1 MYPAAEMSKQKHPFS
16 AGLLDGGRKPKRLQ
30 RYDEPG
36 QKARY
41 FADDDTADLASLV
54 KRQRYE
60 GAEDI
65 DANLADN
72 IARKARYK

>member
-1 MYPAAEMSKQKHPFS
+1 MRAGPA
-16 AGLLDGGRKPKRLQ
+16 DGGRRPKRVQ
-30 RYDEPG
+30 RFDEPG

-41 FADDDTADLASLV
+41 FADDDASDLASLV

>member
-1 MYPAAEMSKQKHPFS
+1 MSV
-16 AGLLDGGRKPKRLQ
+16 ACTGTADDGGRRPKRLQ
-30 RYDEPG
+30 RFDEPG
-36 QKARY
+36 QRARY
-41 FADDDTADLASLV
+41 FADDDAPNLAALV

-72 IARKARYK
+72 IARKARYKCACGG